1 MLVLTE
7 AAAEVVKAI
16 SSTPQAPEGSG
27 LRIASPAGSDPGA
40 LQVTAAPGPDENDQV
55 LEAAGA
61 HVYLEPQAAAYLED
75 KVLDAEVDSEGKAHF
90 SLGMQGTDQVLIP
103 PGAAVVA
110 AAPGPVHQRA
120 GDRPRPPR

>member
-16 SSTPQAPEGSG
+16 SSTPRAPEGSG
-27 LRIASPAGSDPGA
+27 LRIASPAGSADPGA
-40 LQVTAAPGPDENDQV
+40 LQVTAAPGPNENDQV
-55 LEAAGA
+55 VEAAGA

-90 SLGMQGTDQVLIP
+90 SLGMQGTDQV
-103 PGAAVVA
+103 
-110 AAPGPVHQRA
+110 
-120 GDRPRPPR
+120 

>member
-16 SSTPQAPEGSG
+16 ASTPQAPDGSG
-27 LRIASPAGSDPGA
+27 LRIMSSAGSADPGA
-40 LQVTAAPGPDENDQV
+40 LQVTAAPGPNENDQV
-55 LEAAGA
+55 VEASGA

-90 SLGMQGTDQVLIP
+90 SLGMQGTDQV
-103 PGAAVVA
+103 
-110 AAPGPVHQRA
+110 
-120 GDRPRPPR
+120 